1 MRRRT
6 SSAIRTLAW
15 VGLTLAAC
23 RGPSVPR
30 EQAAVEPPPLA
41 RDVGGQEVLEV
52 RAGEIPALSFAT
64 VRRVELP
71 RTLETTG
78 QVTLDDRR
86 VATIISRVSG
96 RVEDVYVSQWDSVSR
111 GQPIIVLYSPDYMTA
126 AAEYLQAAA
135 TLQVSAGGGLLDAPR
150 LGASI
155 VEAAKRKLELLG
167 IDAADIQGMDSPRP
181 TFRMRAPISGTVV
194 QKEVVKG
201 SQVSPGDVLFSLGV
215 TDEVWITADVYES
228 DLARI
233 HEGQALEAVPIAFPD
248 RTFRGTIARISPTI
262 DPATHTAQL
271 RCQVPN
277 RSLAL
282 KPQMLVRVHIDTS
295 TGETLVVPQEAL
307 VFETDGYYAFVEV
320 GPNKITRR
328 KVAIASWNEGGY
340 ARILDGL
347 QGGERVIQGESIQA
361 SALWHRAHG
370 ESS

>member
-1 MRRRT
+1 MRCRT
-6 SSAIRTLAW
+6 VRVIETAAFLA
-15 VGLTLAAC
+15 VSLAAC
-23 RGPSVPR
+23 KRPSVPK
-30 EQAAVEPPPLA
+30 EPVGVERPSLTRDA
-41 RDVGGQEVLEV
+41 RGHEVLEL
-52 RAGEIPALSFAT
+52 RAGEIAGLSFAT
-64 VRRVELP
+64 VRSVDLP

-96 RVEDVYVSQWDSVSR
+96 RVEDVYVSQWDSVRR
-111 GQPIIVLYSPDYMTA
+111 GQAIIVLYSNDYMTA

-135 TLQVSAGGGLLDAPR
+135 TLQVSARGGISEAPR

-155 VEAAKRKLELLG
+155 VEAARRKLELLG

-215 TDEVWITADVYES
+215 ADEVWITADVYES

-233 HEGQALEAVPIAFPD
+233 HEGQTLEAVPIAFPD
-248 RTFRGTIARISPTI
+248 RTFRGTIARISPMI

-282 KPQMLVRVHIDTS
+282 KPQMLVRVRIDTS

-320 GPNKITRR
+320 SPNTITRR
-328 KVAIASWNEGGY
+328 KVTIASWNEGGF
-340 ARILDGL
+340 ARVLDGL
-347 QGGERVIQGESIQA
+347 QMGERVIQGESIQA

-370 ESS
+370 EGA

>member
-1 MRRRT
+1 MRCRRI
-6 SSAIRTLAW
+6 SAVASVALS
-15 VGLTLAAC
+15 VAAC

-30 EQAAVEPPPLA
+30 EQTAIEPPQLT
-41 RDVGGQEVLEV
+41 RDAGGREVLEV
-52 RAGEIPALSFAT
+52 RTGEMPGLSFAT
-64 VRRVELP
+64 ARRVDLP

-78 QVTLDDRR
+78 QVMLDDRR
-86 VATIISRVSG
+86 AATIISRVSG

-135 TLQVSAGGGLLDAPR
+135 TLQVSSAGGLSDAPR

-167 IDAADIQGMDSPRP
+167 IDAADIQSMDSPRP

-248 RTFRGTIARISPTI
+248 RTFRGTVARVSPTI
-262 DPATHTAQL
+262 DPTTHTAQL

-277 RSLAL
+277 PSRAL
-282 KPQMLVRVHIDTS
+282 KPQMLVRVRIDTS
-295 TGETLVVPQEAL
+295 TGEALVIPQEAL

-320 GPNKITRR
+320 APNRITRR
-328 KVAIASWNEGGY
+328 RVAVASWNEGGY
-340 ARILDGL
+340 ARVLDGL
-347 QGGERVIQGESIQA
+347 QDGERVIQGESIQA